1 MYARF
6 DLVTPHDLG
15 ELLAAYAQEE
25 QPPMLLAGGTVALL
39 DIRSGKADPKIVLSL
54 DRVAD
59 LRRIRREGKAIVIGA
74 RTTVSDILASADLA
88 AAAPSLG
95 QASELFAGQMVR
107 NAATVAGNI
116 ACGSPAAD
124 LVPPLM
130 SLDAEVELTGAAT
143 SRRVALADYY
153 RGYKQDVRE
162 AGELIT
168 GVILPDLE
176 PGDFNAFYKLARR
189 RGDAI
194 TVVGVAAT
202 LHRSGGRC
210 SKVRIA
216 LGSVAPA
223 PMRATAA
230 EAILEGRAL
239 SDSLIEAAA
248 EAAER
253 ACSPIDDVRASAG
266 YRRKMVRVLVRRLLD
281 RAANVGQ
288 GR

>member
-6 DLVTPHDLG
+6 DLVRPHDLG
-15 ELLAAYAQEE
+15 ELLAAYPPEGE
-25 QPPMLLAGGTVALL
+25 PPMLLAGGTVALL
-39 DIRSGKADPKIVLSL
+39 DIRSGKADPRIVLSL
-54 DRVAD
+54 DRVEG
-59 LRRIRREGKAIVIGA
+59 LRGIRREGKAIVMGA

-95 QASELFAGQMVR
+95 QAAELFAGQMVR
-107 NAATVAGNI
+107 NAATIAGNI

-168 GVILPDLE
+168 GVILPDAG

-194 TVVGVAAT
+194 TVVGVAVT
-202 LHRSGGRC
+202 VRRSGGRC
-210 SKVRIA
+210 GKVRIA

-230 EAILEGRAL
+230 EAILEGQEL
-239 SDSLIEAAA
+239 SADLVEAAA

-253 ACSPIDDVRASAG
+253 ACSPIDDVRASTG

-281 RAANVGQ
+281 QAAKREP